1 MILLNLGRLTY
12 VNWKHSNYR
21 PLRKLPPGIFP
32 HRTCLLFHFLSV
44 DALNQQKDPSARNKK
59 KKWFLSQKFTVDS
72 QGKMYQNLQLASW
85 PQIKFL
91 RMAHTKRI
99 LLTCFFLA
107 YTRSSAN
114 GWNAK
119 LSVVV
124 KGPAA
129 INYKK
134 EISNK

>member
-1 MILLNLGRLTY
+1 MWIESTVITDPCANFLLEYFLIEPVYCSTFYLWMLWIN
-12 VNWKHSNYR
+12 K
-21 PLRKLPPGIFP
+21 
-32 HRTCLLFHFLSV
+32 RTHL
-44 DALNQQKDPSARNKK
+44 QETKK